1 MISMSMIKSW
11 FGKNQPA
18 LMLGVGIAGMV
29 TTTVLAV
36 RGHMKAKEEVGR
48 QYMNNIV
55 CGTSDMT
62 DAQRD
67 SMYEEHGYSD
77 KNGHRH
83 IKKRYWIKK
92 TWKCYVPAAVTGSL
106 SIACLIGSYSINHR
120 RNAALASS
128 LAVSEAAM
136 TEYQKHVVDTIGEE
150 AEKGIREKFQAD
162 QIKKSG
168 PLHSPAELLP
178 GEGDHEYMDGAH
190 CVNCYESTTQQKFWA
205 SKEDIRRA
213 VNNLNQDRLTGF
225 GGQVTLN
232 DFYNEIGITATS
244 VGDTL
249 GWDVDHPIEVD
260 ISAVEVNGI
269 PCLYINPMN
278 WVSLI

>member
-1 MISMSMIKSW
+1 MISTSVIKAW

-36 RGHMKAKEEVGR
+36 RGHMKAKKEIEDVHDTADIFIDKKGR
-48 QYMNNIV
+48 
-55 CGTSDMT
+55 S
-62 DAQRD
+62 
-67 SMYEEHGYSD
+67 
-77 KNGHRH
+77 H

-106 SIACLIGSYSINHR
+106 SVACLIGSYSINHR

-150 AEKGIREKFQAD
+150 AEKGIHEKFAKS
-162 QIKKSG
+162 QIEKKTDVASLKPIEDPHDGYIGGDMSVNVIDASSG
-168 PLHSPAELLP
+168 
-178 GEGDHEYMDGAH
+178 
-190 CVNCYESTTQQKFWA
+190 QKFWA
-205 SKEDIRRA
+205 SKEDVRRA
-213 VNNLNQDRLTGF
+213 VNNLNQERLTGF

-232 DFYNEIGITATS
+232 DYYLELGLSPTS
-244 VGDTL
+244 TGDCL
-249 GWDVDHPIEVD
+249 GWKLDDPIDVDI
-260 ISAVEVNGI
+260 AATEVNGI
-269 PCLYINPMN
+269 PCLYITPLN
-278 WVSLI
+278 WKNLY

>member
-1 MISMSMIKSW
+1 MISMSMIKAW

-36 RGHMKAKEEVGR
+36 RGHMKAKKEIDDVHDTADIFIDKKGR
-48 QYMNNIV
+48 
-55 CGTSDMT
+55 S
-62 DAQRD
+62 
-67 SMYEEHGYSD
+67 
-77 KNGHRH
+77 H

-150 AEKGIREKFQAD
+150 AEKGIRERFQAD

-168 PLHSPAELLP
+168 PPILQQSDEN
-178 GEGDHEYMDGAH
+178 HEYIDGAH

-244 VGDTL
+244 VGDTI
-249 GWDVDHPIEVD
+249 GWDIDHPIEVD

>member
-1 MISMSMIKSW
+1 MTSISMIKAW

-29 TTTVLAV
+29 TTTVLAI
-36 RGHMKAKEEVGR
+36 RGHMKAKEEVESDVYAPETFQDKKGR
-48 QYMNNIV
+48 
-55 CGTSDMT
+55 S
-62 DAQRD
+62 
-67 SMYEEHGYSD
+67 
-77 KNGHRH
+77 H

-92 TWKCYVPAAVTGSL
+92 TWKCYIPAAVTGSL
-106 SIACLIGSYSINHR
+106 SVACLIGSYSINHR

-168 PLHSPAELLP
+168 PLLQQPDEN
-178 GEGDHEYMDGAH
+178 HEYMDGAH

-213 VNNLNQDRLTGF
+213 VNNLNQERLTGF

-244 VGDTL
+244 IGDTL
-249 GWDVDHPIEVD
+249 GWDIDHPIDVD
-260 ISAVEVNGI
+260 ISAVEVEGI

-278 WVSLI
+278 VVSLI

>member
-1 MISMSMIKSW
+1 MISMSMIKAW

-36 RGHMKAKEEVGR
+36 RGHMKAKEKVDEVLH
-48 QYMNNIV
+48 
-55 CGTSDMT
+55 SDMDLDQYAKLART
-62 DAQRD
+62 DKKGRC
-67 SMYEEHGYSD
+67 
-77 KNGHRH
+77 H

-92 TWKCYVPAAVTGSL
+92 TWKCYIPAAVTGSL

-168 PLHSPAELLP
+168 PLLKQPDEN
-178 GEGDHEYMDGAH
+178 HEYMDGAH

-213 VNNLNQDRLTGF
+213 VNNLNQERLTGF
-225 GGQVTLN
+225 GGQVSLN

-244 VGDTL
+244 IGDTL
-249 GWDVDHPIEVD
+249 GWDIDHPIDVD
-260 ISAVEVNGI
+260 ISAVEVDGI

-278 WVSLI
+278 VVSLT

>member
-1 MISMSMIKSW
+1 MVSTGMIKAW

-36 RGHMKAKEEVGR
+36 RGHMKAKEKVDEVLH
-48 QYMNNIV
+48 
-55 CGTSDMT
+55 SDMDLNQYAKLTRT
-62 DAQRD
+62 DKKGRC
-67 SMYEEHGYSD
+67 
-77 KNGHRH
+77 H

-92 TWKCYVPAAVTGSL
+92 TWKYYVPAAVTGSL

-136 TEYQKHVVDTIGEE
+136 TEYHVVDTIGEE
-150 AEKGIREKFQAD
+150 AEKDIREKFQAD

-168 PLHSPAELLP
+168 PLLQQPE
-178 GEGDHEYMDGAH
+178 ENHEYIDGAH

-232 DFYNEIGITATS
+232 DFYNEIGIAATS
-244 VGDTL
+244 IGDTL
-249 GWDVDHPIEVD
+249 GWDIDHPIDVD

-278 WVSLI
+278 VVSLI

>member
-1 MISMSMIKSW
+1 MVSTGMIKAW

-36 RGHMKAKEEVGR
+36 RGHMKAKDKMNYDPECTHPNNVFTDRKGR
-48 QYMNNIV
+48 THV
-55 CGTSDMT
+55 
-62 DAQRD
+62 
-67 SMYEEHGYSD
+67 
-77 KNGHRH
+77 
-83 IKKRYWIKK
+83 KKRYWIKNA
-92 TWKCYVPAAVTGSL
+92 WKCYVPAAVTGSL

-120 RNAALASS
+120 RNTALASS

-162 QIKKSG
+162 QIKKTG

>member
-1 MISMSMIKSW
+1 MISTSVIKTW

-18 LMLGVGIAGMV
+18 LMLGIGIAGMV

-36 RGHMKAKEEVGR
+36 RGHMKAKEEVGCK
-48 QYMNNIV
+48 YMNNIV

-62 DAQRD
+62 TAQQDA
-67 SMYEEHGYSD
+67 MYDEHGYTD

-83 IKKRYWIKK
+83 IKKRYWIKN

-106 SIACLIGSYSINHR
+106 SVACLIGSYSINHR

-150 AEKGIREKFQAD
+150 AEKGIHEKFAKSQIEKKAD
-162 QIKKSG
+162 VTSLKPIEDSHDGYIGGDMSVNVIDASSG
-168 PLHSPAELLP
+168 
-178 GEGDHEYMDGAH
+178 
-190 CVNCYESTTQQKFWA
+190 QKFWA
-205 SKEDIRRA
+205 SKEDVRRA
-213 VNNLNQDRLTGF
+213 VNNLNQERLTGF

-232 DFYNEIGITATS
+232 DYYLELGLSPTS
-244 VGDTL
+244 TGDCL
-249 GWDVDHPIEVD
+249 GWKLDDPIDVDI
-260 ISAVEVNGI
+260 AATEVNGI
-269 PCLYINPMN
+269 PCLYITPLN
-278 WVSLI
+278 WKNLY

>member
-1 MISMSMIKSW
+1 MISMNMIKSW

-36 RGHMKAKEEVGR
+36 RGHMKAKDRINESVFNPVKHPEK
-48 QYMNNIV
+48 
-55 CGTSDMT
+55 T
-62 DAQRD
+62 DD
-67 SMYEEHGYSD
+67 ILYSD
-77 KNGHRH
+77 KKGKAHV
-83 IKKRYWIKK
+83 KKRYWIKK

-150 AEKGIREKFQAD
+150 AERGIREKFQAD

-168 PLHSPAELLP
+168 PLHSPAEMLP
-178 GEGDHEYMDGAH
+178 GESDHEYIDGAH

-213 VNNLNQDRLTGF
+213 VNNLNQERLTGF

-249 GWDVDHPIEVD
+249 GWDIDHPIDVD
-260 ISAVEVNGI
+260 ISAVEVQGI

>member
-1 MISMSMIKSW
+1 MISMSMIKGW

-36 RGHMKAKEEVGR
+36 RGHMKAKEKVDEVLH
-48 QYMNNIV
+48 
-55 CGTSDMT
+55 SDMDLDQYAKLTRT
-62 DAQRD
+62 DKKGRC
-67 SMYEEHGYSD
+67 
-77 KNGHRH
+77 H

-92 TWKCYVPAAVTGSL
+92 TWKCYIPAAVTGSL
-106 SIACLIGSYSINHR
+106 SVACLIGSYSINHR

-150 AEKGIREKFQAD
+150 AERGIREKFQAD

-168 PLHSPAELLP
+168 PLLQQQE
-178 GEGDHEYMDGAH
+178 ENHEYIDGAH

-244 VGDTL
+244 IGDTL
-249 GWDVDHPIEVD
+249 GWDIDHPIDVD

-278 WVSLI
+278 VVSLI

>member
-1 MISMSMIKSW
+1 MTSMSMIKAW

-36 RGHMKAKEEVGR
+36 RGHMKAKDTINESVFNPVKHPEK
-48 QYMNNIV
+48 
-55 CGTSDMT
+55 T
-62 DAQRD
+62 DD
-67 SMYEEHGYSD
+67 ILYSD
-77 KNGHRH
+77 KKGKAHV
-83 IKKRYWIKK
+83 KKRYWIKK
-92 TWKCYVPAAVTGSL
+92 TWKYYVPAAVTGSL
-106 SIACLIGSYSINHR
+106 SVACLIGSYSINHR

-168 PLHSPAELLP
+168 PLIQQP
-178 GEGDHEYMDGAH
+178 DDNHEYMDGAH

-205 SKEDIRRA
+205 SKEDVRRA
-213 VNNLNQDRLTGF
+213 VNNLNQERLTGF
-225 GGQVTLN
+225 GGQVSLN
-232 DFYNEIGITATS
+232 DFYNEIGIIPTS

-249 GWDVDHPIEVD
+249 GWDIDHPIDVD
-260 ISAVEVNGI
+260 ISTVEVNGI
-269 PCLYINPMN
+269 PCLYISPMN
-278 WVSLI
+278 VVSLI